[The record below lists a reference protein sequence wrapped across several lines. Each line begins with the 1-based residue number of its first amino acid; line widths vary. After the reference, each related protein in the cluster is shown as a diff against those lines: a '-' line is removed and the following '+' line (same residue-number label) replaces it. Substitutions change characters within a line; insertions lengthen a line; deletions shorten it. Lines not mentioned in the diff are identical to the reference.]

1 MLVKCI
7 NNTTQ
12 EFELIGLNDNDREP
26 IISNYYSN
34 IDEKCIYSIDV
45 NECYNVYAI
54 ALINNEL
61 HYLLIGNLGYPQFYK
76 VKLFEIVENDI
87 FDLNVAIYYDNE
99 FISYLITSEYL
110 SNIETIKKIIRKD
123 PNELIKFYD
132 FTKFN
137 KS

>member
-7 NNTTQ
+7 NNTTY
-12 EFELIGLNDNDREP
+12 EFELIGLNDNDGEP
-26 IISNYYSN
+26 ITSNYYSN
-34 IDEKCIYSIDV
+34 IDEKCTYSIDV

-87 FDLNVAIYYDNE
+87 FDLNVATYYDNE

-110 SNIETIKKIIRKD
+110 SNIETLKRIIRKD